1 MTDRLAEIF
10 PPFGVR
16 VSCGPLEL
24 TGIGPDEVVELLEVA
39 SNGVHDPAV
48 MPFTV
53 PWTEADAADLPFN
66 FFQWWARTAAS
77 WTREA
82 WSLNLG
88 VRWNGQMVGVQSVST
103 QDFLV
108 LRFGETGSWLG
119 RRFHGQGIGTVMRQA
134 MCALLFDHLDFE
146 FVTSAAF
153 TDNPAS
159 LRVSEKVGYKENGLD
174 WNLRRGEGSRT
185 KRLLLIRE
193 DLVRG
198 PEIEV
203 QGVAELRYFIGLDQG
218 DKQSDA
224 TRV

>member
-10 PPFGVR
+10 PPLGVR

-24 TGIGPDEVVELLEVA
+24 TGIGPDEMIELLDIAAE
-39 SNGVHDPAV
+39 GVHDPAT

-53 PWTEADAADLPFN
+53 PWTEAGPADLPVN
-66 FFQWWARTAAS
+66 YFQWWARNAAS

-88 VRWNGQMVGVQSVST
+88 VRWNGRMVGVQSVST

-119 RRFHGQGIGTVMRQA
+119 RRFHGQGIGTAMRQA

-146 FVTSAAF
+146 FLTSSAF
-153 TDNPAS
+153 VDNQAS
-159 LRVSEKVGYKENGLD
+159 LRVSEKVGYKENGVE
-174 WNLRRGEGSRT
+174 WNVRRGEGSPTR
-185 KRLLLIRE
+185 RLLLIRE
-193 DLVRG
+193 DFIRG
-198 PEIEV
+198 PAIETT
-203 QGVAELRYFIGLDQG
+203 GVPELRRFIGLDE
-218 DKQSDA
+218 S
-224 TRV
+224 